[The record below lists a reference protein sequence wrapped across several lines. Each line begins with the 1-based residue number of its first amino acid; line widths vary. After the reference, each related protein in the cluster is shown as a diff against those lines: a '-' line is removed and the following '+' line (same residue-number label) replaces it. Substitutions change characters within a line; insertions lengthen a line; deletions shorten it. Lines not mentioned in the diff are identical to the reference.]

1 MALNKYKF
9 LLNCYF
15 RKFPQFFSFR
25 TYPDTSQ
32 ELYQWNSVGLSG
44 NYLWKLEE
52 KKKKSPK
59 CTIRSRKNCIKV
71 RSPGIR
77 DDSTATTH
85 THAHTDTHTIS
96 KYHHLGISKNVE
108 NGKLLDVVFLESR
121 EDSWKNKG
129 LWYWNPKF
137 QAHFPHLRGM
147 WLLVTLIFLTF
158 RFIFYKIK
166 IIRLHYKVV
175 IRIEWDNMKTLNE
188 KLGVWNVRT
197 FLNNRHM

>member
-1 MALNKYKF
+1 MKSLAEGINLEFQDNFPNCFWLCFKSTKKAVGIYDTKVTYKLVIF
-9 LLNCYF
+9 YAC
-15 RKFPQFFSFR
+15 
-25 TYPDTSQ
+25 
-32 ELYQWNSVGLSG
+32 
-44 NYLWKLEE
+44 
-52 KKKKSPK
+52 
-59 CTIRSRKNCIKV
+59 
-71 RSPGIR
+71 
-77 DDSTATTH
+77 TH

-137 QAHFPHLRGM
+137 QAHFPHLRGT